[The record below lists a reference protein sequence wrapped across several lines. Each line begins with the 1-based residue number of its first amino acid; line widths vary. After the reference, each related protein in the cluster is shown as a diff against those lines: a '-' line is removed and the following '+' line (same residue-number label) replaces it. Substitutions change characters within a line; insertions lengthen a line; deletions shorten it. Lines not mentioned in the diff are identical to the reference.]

1 MTMIH
6 IQQAMERV
14 LFIVNPVAGHGK
26 GARAIPLIERMLSE
40 RGIEGRFW
48 VTERPGEATGIAR
61 PLVQQGAQVIVVVGG
76 DGTIQ
81 EVANAI
87 LGTDTALGI
96 IPAGSG
102 DDFVK
107 VLGIPKEIPGA
118 LDIALGSSART
129 IDLGRI
135 TGRIGE
141 RYFVNAVGI
150 GFDAMVGAE
159 KEKVIFFRGFSAY
172 LWGLVKTF
180 FRYRSPVMRICFE
193 DQQIE
198 RKILM
203 ATIGNGT
210 CCGGGFYLTP
220 DAVLDDGLLD
230 LCVVRHLSRF
240 RLLWHLPKVLKG
252 THTGLDEVTMARC
265 RAITVESDVPLMI
278 HADGEIWPEKPTRVD
293 IEIVP
298 KALKVVVPPSMV

>member
-1 MTMIH
+1 MTMTA

-14 LFIVNPVAGHGK
+14 PFIVNPVAGHGR
-26 GARAIPLIERMLSE
+26 GARAIPLIERILSE
-40 RGIEGRFW
+40 RGLEGKFW
-48 VTERPGEATGIAR
+48 VTQRPDEATGIAKS
-61 PLVQQGAQVIVVVGG
+61 LVQRDARIIVVVGG
-76 DGTIQ
+76 DGTVQ
-81 EVANAI
+81 EVANATI
-87 LGTDTALGI
+87 GTDTALGI
-96 IPAGSG
+96 VPAGSG

-107 VLGIPKEIPGA
+107 ALGIPKEIPTA
-118 LDIALGSSART
+118 LDMALGGSVQI
-129 IDLGRI
+129 IDVGRI
-135 TGRIGE
+135 DE

-159 KEKVIFFRGFSAY
+159 KEKAVFFRGFGAY
-172 LWGLVKTF
+172 LWGLLKTF
-180 FRYRSPVMRICFE
+180 FRYRSPVMRICFG

-230 LCVVRHLSRF
+230 VCVVRHLSRF
-240 RLLWHLPKVLKG
+240 KLLWHLPKVLKG
-252 THTGLDEVTMARC
+252 THTGLDEVTMAQC

-293 IEIVP
+293 IELVP
-298 KALKVVVPPSMV
+298 KALKVVVPHRLA